1 MLDIRVGCASV
12 KGLSGT
18 FTGIFF
24 WHRNISFRF
33 GQFVSLLT
41 EAIFSFNFW
50 ETASIVSS
58 GEAKNGF
65 IFGINFFGF
74 EFGAKIYLF
83 WRLWQVIPIDLCGT
97 RQDASQSELLLLCC
111 GSTA

>member
-1 MLDIRVGCASV
+1 MRASV

-18 FTGIFF
+18 FTGSFF
-24 WHRNISFRF
+24 FGRRNISFRF

-50 ETASIVSS
+50 ETASIVSL

-65 IFGINFFGF
+65 IFGINFWLRVWSQNLSFLAFVAGNS
-74 EFGAKIYLF
+74 
-83 WRLWQVIPIDLCGT
+83 RLSCVGRD
-97 RQDASQSELLLLCC
+97 RMRAE
-111 GSTA
+111 

>member
-1 MLDIRVGCASV
+1 MRASV

-18 FTGIFF
+18 FTGSFF
-24 WHRNISFRF
+24 FGRRNISFRF

-50 ETASIVSS
+50 ETASIVSL
-58 GEAKNGF
+58 GEAKMASFLGS
-65 IFGINFFGF
+65 IFGF

-83 WRLWQVIPIDLCGT
+83 WRLWQVIPD
-97 RQDASQSELLLLCC
+97 
-111 GSTA
+111 